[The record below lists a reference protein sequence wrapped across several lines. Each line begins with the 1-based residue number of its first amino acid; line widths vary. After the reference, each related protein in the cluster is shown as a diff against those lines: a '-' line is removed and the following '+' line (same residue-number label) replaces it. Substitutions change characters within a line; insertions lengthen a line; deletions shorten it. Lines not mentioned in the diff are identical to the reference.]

1 MFSVSV
7 WLTYTTCTLKKS
19 QLTSRCSATDP
30 YIFNLG
36 QITRGITHTWQE
48 TTPRFV
54 SPPPRPSGGQ
64 THPLLHRRRLLRA
77 GRCHHRRKSH
87 LTQAAAFS
95 RALGATEDRYF
106 EVEKK
111 SSLTDEP
118 RWRPRHDRWCT
129 TVTRSQKSQTQTH
142 YISKHTGRKDLFVFL
157 QGGGGDDSIS
167 WEPPE
172 LHHKSATGPEVLSL
186 TPPMS
191 SWVVGES
198 DGE

>member
-1 MFSVSV
+1 M
-7 WLTYTTCTLKKS
+7 
-19 QLTSRCSATDP
+19 SRCSATDP
-30 YIFNLG
+30 YIFNRG

-54 SPPPRPSGGQ
+54 SPPVCPVGRHTPSSTADDSWGPADATAVAKAILHKLPPLAGPSAPQKIVILRWKKIQFDKWAAVAAQTRPLMHHSNKISEEPNTDSLHIK
-64 THPLLHRRRLLRA
+64 THRQE
-77 GRCHHRRKSH
+77 GFIC
-87 LTQAAAFS
+87 
-95 RALGATEDRYF
+95 
-106 EVEKK
+106 
-111 SSLTDEP
+111 
-118 RWRPRHDRWCT
+118 
-129 TVTRSQKSQTQTH
+129 
-142 YISKHTGRKDLFVFL
+142 FL
-157 QGGGGDDSIS
+157 AGGGGDDSIS